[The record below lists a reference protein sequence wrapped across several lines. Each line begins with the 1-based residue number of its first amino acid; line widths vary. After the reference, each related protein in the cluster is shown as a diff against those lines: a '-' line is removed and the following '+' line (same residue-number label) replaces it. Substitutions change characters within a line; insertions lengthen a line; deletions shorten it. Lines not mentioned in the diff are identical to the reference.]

1 MRSCFLRRRQLTC
14 GQSSHSLRY
23 VMKNRATDE
32 PLFVV
37 IFKLLPVDSEGK
49 PIETEEAD
57 EEKADKPSASNDD
70 ELD

>member
-1 MRSCFLRRRQLTC
+1 
-14 GQSSHSLRY
+14 
-23 VMKNRATDE
+23 MKNRATDE